1 VEPIEPSPPAI
12 RYQTSGIIG
21 TLHGKRDSREHSESS
36 WGLDWALYTIDRN
49 KMHLSNTVFLPNG
62 NILLPRNIAQKD
74 PCDMAVVIHTG
85 TTGIVNGSIIG
96 DYSLVALPGSRFFQR
111 MWIVIL
117 DRPIRK
123 FSLCLAPNSHFLKPK
138 FPIEMGDSGSW
149 VLDPTNGDWLGHIVA
164 GKPGTNVA
172 YIVLARDIV
181 NDIATHFGGK
191 AVRMPSEVELEV
203 TEAVAEVK
211 RAIRLPEPRQAPT
224 TSTSL
229 TSVHAKEAENT
240 EGLRPQ
246 FRCNYY
252 ILFNAKL
259 ILF

>member
-1 VEPIEPSPPAI
+1 MEPTEPSPPAI
-12 RYQTSGIIG
+12 HYQTSGIIG
-21 TLHGKRDSREHSESS
+21 TLHGKRDSREHSEGS

-123 FSLCLAPNSHFLKPK
+123 FSFYLA
-138 FPIEMGDSGSW
+138 
-149 VLDPTNGDWLGHIVA
+149 
-164 GKPGTNVA
+164 
-172 YIVLARDIV
+172 
-181 NDIATHFGGK
+181 
-191 AVRMPSEVELEV
+191 
-203 TEAVAEVK
+203 
-211 RAIRLPEPRQAPT
+211 
-224 TSTSL
+224 STSH
-229 TSVHAKEAENT
+229 S
-240 EGLRPQ
+240 
-246 FRCNYY
+246 
-252 ILFNAKL
+252 
-259 ILF
+259 